1 MLAQTP
7 CRERANRW
15 EPKDYFIISAI
26 GLEAAA
32 SVLKSIRIDLIVP
45 RTGYSASRICQCR
58 LR

>member
-26 GLEAAA
+26 GLEA
-32 SVLKSIRIDLIVP
+32 SDP
-45 RTGYSASRICQCR
+45 F
-58 LR
+58 LRF